1 MFNKYKCYGLLYF
14 KIIQHKLEYLP
25 DHPEP
30 LIYSSDW
37 LVVLIGWLVGCLI
50 GCLSP
55 SIFRLIS
62 GAYMKGFGSFQRFA
76 DGMRLHCYS

>member
-1 MFNKYKCYGLLYF
+1 MFNKYKYYGLLYF
-14 KIIQHKLEYLP
+14 KIIQHKLEYLL

-37 LVVLIGWLVGCLI
+37 LVVLIY
-50 GCLSP
+50 SP
-55 SIFRLIS
+55 SIFRSIS